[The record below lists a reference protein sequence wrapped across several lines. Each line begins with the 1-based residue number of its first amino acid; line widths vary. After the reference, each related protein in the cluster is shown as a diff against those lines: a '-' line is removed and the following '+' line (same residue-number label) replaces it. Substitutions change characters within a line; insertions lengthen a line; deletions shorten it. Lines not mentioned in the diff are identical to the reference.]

1 MATMKV
7 LISVLVVLVA
17 SAASERCNDEFL
29 EAIQAAKDGASKCIA
44 ASVLAT
50 CVENSGLSGTA
61 LESALDSAR
70 SSTAVVL
77 ASENCEFLE
86 RTIKTHAQV
95 RTIDGSILISVPNSK
110 DITFDRQ
117 QAGVDPV
124 SIFSL
129 VRKKKHT
136 TSTSTPFFFWGW
148 GVLTSLPRSKSY
160 CSQKRAACMHCSPSI
175 LHLPVSSELRPPILA
190 YFLSQLFLTFLYF
203 PSLFYLACC

>member
-1 MATMKV
+1 MKV
-7 LISVLVVLVA
+7 LISVLAVLVA

-95 RTIDGSILISVPNSK
+95 RTIDGSILLSVPNSK

-129 VRKKKHT
+129 VRKKKNT
-136 TSTSTPFFFWGW
+136 TSTSAPFFFGGW
-148 GVLTSLPRSKSY
+148 GFLPRCLARKAIVLKNARHV
-160 CSQKRAACMHCSPSI
+160 CTA
-175 LHLPVSSELRPPILA
+175 LHRSCIYQCLRNYGHQYWRISCHN
-190 YFLSQLFLTFLYF
+190 FF
-203 PSLFYLACC
+203 